1 MIRAVLFD
9 FYGVWLPDIFNNYLG
24 EAQQSGPQAVSEL
37 EQVVSQY
44 FHGLTDIQEVA
55 GKFRFKMSRLDIEA
69 SQFLL
74 DERSISPAIVDF
86 MRELHGHF
94 VKLGVLANLGNQEL
108 KILNSF
114 NERNQVFEVIAAPL
128 AFHSDKP
135 LLSNEVFAQAL
146 QAIGEPPNN
155 CLVVT
160 GNANYQAFASSL
172 GMTVLPFQGFPK
184 LRQELDQLLSSD
196 LS

>member
-9 FYGVWLPDIFNNYLG
+9 FYGVWLPDIFSNYLG
-24 EAQQSGPQAVSEL
+24 EAQRNGPQAVAEL
-37 EQVVSQY
+37 DQAVSQY
-44 FHGLTDIQEVA
+44 FHGLMDITEVA

-114 NERNQVFEVIAAPL
+114 NERNQLFEVIAGPL

-135 LLSNEVFAQAL
+135 LLSQEVFAQAL
-146 QAIGEPPNN
+146 QAIGEPPHN

-160 GNANYQAFASSL
+160 GNASYQSFAAGL
-172 GMTVLPFQGFPK
+172 GMTVLPFQGFPA
-184 LRQELDQLLSSD
+184 LRQELDRLLASEMS
-196 LS
+196 

>member
-1 MIRAVLFD
+1 MIRAVFFD
-9 FYGVWLPDIFNNYLG
+9 FYGVWLPDIFSNYLA
-24 EAQQSGPQAVSEL
+24 EAQQNGPQAVAEL
-37 EQVVSQY
+37 EQAVDQY

-94 VKLGVLANLGNQEL
+94 VKLGVLANLGSQEL
-108 KILNSF
+108 QILNSF
-114 NERNQVFEVIAAPL
+114 NQRNQVFEVISGPL
-128 AFHSDKP
+128 AQHSDKP

-146 QAIGEPPNN
+146 QAIGEPPRS
-155 CLVVT
+155 CLAVT
-160 GNANYQAFASSL
+160 GNQAYQSFAENL

-184 LRQELDQLLSSD
+184 LRQDLDQILSSD